1 MLLPQVKARVKARV
15 MRRRA
20 MSQSL
25 INLLRILPQQ
35 IQPRRQLQLLNRQ
48 PLILQVRHLLIRQ
61 RVILRVRRQ
70 LIRQPRHQRNYARV
84 INHAPSSALK

>member
-1 MLLPQVKARVKARV
+1 

-48 PLILQVRHLLIRQ
+48 LLILQVRHLLIRQ
-61 RVILRVRRQ
+61 QVILRVRRQLIRQRVIPQVRRQ